1 MRLESDSTF
10 HSLIDHQAEFGSVN
24 MSSKLINSSNKLING
39 KEIGIKIRQSIQ
51 NEVKDLLEKG
61 ITPGL
66 AVILVGEDPASQT
79 YVANKEKA
87 CLELGI
93 HSELIKLSEG
103 TSEQELLEHI
113 NKLNDDP
120 SIDGILVQLPLPK
133 HINEQ
138 LVIEAISPD
147 KDVDGFHPV
156 SVGKMLLGQPT
167 FLPCT
172 PHGIMKLLEFSN
184 IEVAGKHAV
193 VVGRSHIV
201 GVPMGQ
207 LLLQKDATVTYCHSK
222 TPDLQAMTTQADI
235 LVVAVGRAKMIQA
248 HHIKEGA
255 VVIDVGMNRDENG
268 KLCGD
273 VDFDD
278 VFEKA
283 SAITPVPGGVG
294 PMTIT
299 MLMYNTIQSVKMKL
313 A

>member
-1 MRLESDSTF
+1 M
-10 HSLIDHQAEFGSVN
+10 
-24 MSSKLINSSNKLING
+24 SNKLING
-39 KEIGIKIRQSIQ
+39 KEIGAQIRLTIQ
-51 NEVKDLLEKG
+51 KEVKELVDQG

-66 AVILVGEDPASQT
+66 AVILVGDDAASHT

-87 CLELGI
+87 CAQLGI
-93 HSELIKLSEG
+93 YSELIRLPKE
-103 TSEQELLEHI
+103 TTEVELLAHI
-113 NKLNDDP
+113 AKLNTDAK
-120 SIDGILVQLPLPK
+120 IDGILVQLPLPK
-133 HINEQ
+133 HIDEQ
-138 LVIEAISPD
+138 HVIESISPH

-172 PHGIMKLLEFSN
+172 PHGVMKLLQYSN
-184 IEVAGKHAV
+184 VEIAGKHAV

-207 LLLQKDATVTYCHSK
+207 LLLQQDATVTYCHSK
-222 TPDLQAMTTQADI
+222 TPDLAAMTTQADI
-235 LVVAVGRAKMIQA
+235 LVVAVGRAKMIKA
-248 HHIKEGA
+248 EHIKEGA

-278 VFEKA
+278 VFEKVA
-283 SAITPVPGGVG
+283 AITPVPGGVG

-299 MLMYNTIQSVKMKL
+299 MLLVNTLQSAKAKVKL

>member
-1 MRLESDSTF
+1 MST
-10 HSLIDHQAEFGSVN
+10 
-24 MSSKLINSSNKLING
+24 KLING
-39 KEIGIKIRQSIQ
+39 KEIGSQIREKIQL
-51 NEVKDLLEKG
+51 EVKDLIENG

-87 CLELGI
+87 CHEMGI
-93 HSELIKLSEG
+93 YSELIRLPE
-103 TSEQELLEHI
+103 TTTETELLNHI
-113 NKLNDDP
+113 KKLNADP
-120 SIDGILVQLPLPK
+120 AIDGILVQLPLPK
-133 HINEQ
+133 HIDED
-138 LVIEAISPD
+138 LVIQAISPD

-172 PHGIMKLLEFSN
+172 PHGVMKLLEYSN
-184 IEVAGKHAV
+184 VSVAGKHAV
-193 VVGRSHIV
+193 VIGRSHIV

-222 TPDLQAMTTQADI
+222 TPNLAAITTQADI
-235 LVVAVGRAKMIQA
+235 LVVAVGRAKMIKSE
-248 HHIKEGA
+248 HIKEGA

-273 VDFDD
+273 VDFDN
-278 VFEKA
+278 VFEKV

-299 MLMYNTIQSVKMKL
+299 MLMVNTVQSAKMKFR
-313 A
+313 

>member
-1 MRLESDSTF
+1 
-10 HSLIDHQAEFGSVN
+10 
-24 MSSKLINSSNKLING
+24 MSMKLING
-39 KEIGIKIRQSIQ
+39 KEIGSQIRESIHE
-51 NEVKDLLEKG
+51 EVKDLIEKG

-66 AVILVGEDPASQT
+66 AVILVGEDPASKT

-87 CLELGI
+87 CKDLDI
-93 HSELIKLSEG
+93 YSELIKLPQD
-103 TSEQELLEHI
+103 TSEQELLGHI
-113 NKLNDDP
+113 ERLNADP
-120 SIDGILVQLPLPK
+120 AIDGILVQLPLPN

-138 LVIEAISPD
+138 LVIETISPN
-147 KDVDGFHPV
+147 KDVDGFHPI

-172 PHGIMKLLEFSN
+172 PNGVMKLLEYSN
-184 IEVAGKHAV
+184 INPAGKHAV

-201 GVPMGQ
+201 GIPMGQ
-207 LLLQKDATVTYCHSK
+207 LLLQQDATVSYCHSK
-222 TPDLQAMTTQADI
+222 TPDLKAITQQADI
-235 LVVAVGRAKMIQA
+235 LVVAVGRAKMITA
-248 HHIKEGA
+248 EHIKEGA

-278 VFEKA
+278 VLEKV

-299 MLMYNTIQSVKMKL
+299 MLMVNTLLSAKMKL